1 MKLTNKTMAV
11 IAAGAL
17 LVGGAAL
24 AATNAD
30 AVHLALDSLLVA
42 STKMSVANAILAN
55 PRPPANNREARVGPP
70 KTMTTN
76 EISGITVRNG
86 VINIY
91 LSPATGTDQGVVQY
105 QPNIVQGKDGKR
117 AVQYV
122 CVSPNIADIAKIAPD
137 CVYHAVAE

>member
-1 MKLTNKTMAV
+1 MKFPNTTMAG
-11 IAAGAL
+11 IAVGAL
-17 LVGGAAL
+17 LASGASL

-42 STKMSVANAILAN
+42 STKMAVANAILAN

-70 KTMTTN
+70 KTMTTT

-105 QPNIVQGKDGKR
+105 QPNVVQSKDGKR
-117 AVQYV
+117 TVQYV
-122 CVSPNIADIAKIAPD
+122 CVSPNITDIAKVAPD
-137 CVYHAVAE
+137 CVYHAVAN

>member
-1 MKLTNKTMAV
+1 MKSPNK
-11 IAAGAL
+11 IATGIALGAL
-17 LVGGAAL
+17 FSGGAAF

-42 STKMSVANAILAN
+42 STKMSVANTILAN

-86 VINIY
+86 VINVY
-91 LSPATGTDQGVVQY
+91 LSPATDTDQGVVQY
-105 QPNIVQGKDGKR
+105 QPNVVQGKDGKR

-137 CVYHAVAE
+137 CVYHAVAK